1 MKTNN
6 NIHYILRHQP
16 KSSLFIKSK
25 ISQLQELLIQNPSI
39 INAIDEKGET
49 IFSNALKS
57 NNYEIYD
64 LILKSS
70 ILNLKFKNNDGNSYL
85 HLAVIN
91 QNEDIVKALIKKG
104 INLNIQNKVGNTAL
118 HLAYEYG
125 NSSIIKL
132 LTQKGINSLIKNKDG
147 KIAKEI
153 TEINKNKSINYN
165 NYNNF
170 MNRTVGNNQS
180 DFRINKN
187 ILKPKRKNNNENI
200 IYNINNKK
208 IKDKDKDNSDNNI
221 IYKEH
226 SKYFSKNH
234 FFIIK
239 KKKEI
244 YDNKIDKNTN
254 FELFDKKKKTEKLR
268 KFGSYIDKEEKSL
281 NKISFKD
288 YNINNNNNKQDEL
301 LIKNSDNI
309 NLLNNTSKETK
320 FVTDTKDKSNNLDE
334 VSSSGV
340 TQSIDPTKLNSIDKH
355 KISNDKKD
363 NENKN
368 NNLINDKNN
377 NNNFFND
384 KKLKQKE
391 KKGKNYKSYVNLNNI
406 NGEKFNT
413 IQNNYSQNSTSEKIT
428 SNNILKYKIKNH
440 LNNIHKSKTKRK
452 NQQFSN
458 KIINKAKSLRV
469 LKNQNSFTNNASTKK
484 NGLKKEVND
493 DDNSNIKINHI
504 LKKRNINRKKYD
516 AFPFEK
522 ILKEENNKKILTYIE
537 VKKNKSSTDNKFIN
551 NLDENGLTMKSGQL
565 LKNFLSQINMDKYIG
580 ILALNGFD
588 DINLILEQSKN
599 GIASIQDSEL
609 KEAGIKMPGDRAK
622 ILIRIQEL
630 SNNFVFPIPKEV
642 YYSNEKINTFEND
655 NKIKKLKEWLKSL
668 KLDNYFMNF
677 INCGYYSIDLLFMQM
692 VSSNPINNEILKDEI
707 GIQKVG
713 YRSRIINKLKEDSK
727 NYIDKLSLNMLEMNK
742 GEENTNNCQCTII

>member
-16 KSSLFIKSK
+16 KSSFFIKSK

-57 NNYEIYD
+57 NNYEIYA

-153 TEINKNKSINYN
+153 KEINKNKSINYN

-170 MNRTVGNNQS
+170 MNKTVGNNQS

-200 IYNINNKK
+200 
-208 IKDKDKDNSDNNI
+208 KDKDNSDNNI

-226 SKYFSKNH
+226 SKYFSKNN

-268 KFGSYIDKEEKSL
+268 KFGSYIDKEDKEEKPL
-281 NKISFKD
+281 NKISFRD

-340 TQSIDPTKLNSIDKH
+340 TQSIDPTKLNNIDKH

-522 ILKEENNKKILTYIE
+522 ILKEENNKKILSYIE

-677 INCGYYSIDLLFMQM
+677 INCGYYSIDLLLMQM